1 MALSLSINSHS
12 EGKSLTK
19 EDEKSYWGKISY
31 EEEEEDDDQKRKD
44 SNDSAAATSAKKDE
58 NGDKSSTIKDGG
70 GAPPPKRLQVK
81 GSVIYGWGLEPI
93 PVARFIMR
101 EATEL
106 EMEDDEDDDD
116 DDDDFQPP
124 NLDNTDGQIDWTDAF
139 Q

>member
-1 MALSLSINSHS
+1 M
-12 EGKSLTK
+12 TK

-31 EEEEEDDDQKRKD
+31 EEEEVYDEKGKD
-44 SNDSAAATSAKKDE
+44 KKDPTEAAASAKKDE
-58 NGDKSSTIKDGG
+58 DGKDGG
-70 GAPPPKRLQVK
+70 GDPPPKRLQVN

-106 EMEDDEDDDD
+106 ELEDDDEEEEDDD

-124 NLDNTDGQIDWTDAF
+124 NLDDTDGQIDWTDAF